1 MCVFLY
7 RLISM
12 KYGTGVVHK
21 GDGSCV
27 GFDPYTHPHGMVP
40 QWVLWALQHEPCI
53 LAKVYKLKNVELP
66 QFSGWESHVSTPNP
80 DQVGPRPSHTKL

>member
-40 QWVLWALQHEPCI
+40 QWVLWAL
-53 LAKVYKLKNVELP
+53 
-66 QFSGWESHVSTPNP
+66 
-80 DQVGPRPSHTKL
+80 